1 MKKTKKRKLN
11 KNGIFFVVVMSAYL
25 ISLLFFTSSILALEG
40 IETFIRLFILI
51 LLYLFLVLY
60 LIIGLNCIVGKRK
73 KLFTT
78 ISIVMLVFVPI
89 FSIGS
94 FYINKTFSKIG
105 KINKTKITYSTSLIS
120 ETGTIIRNNS
130 SVNIGMISDEHDIE
144 GYILAHKLLEKE
156 ALDKVNIEYYDD
168 YTIMLNDL
176 HDKKL
181 QGVLISS
188 NYSIMF
194 GEDETLEWINS
205 TKPIYSYSEER
216 EKDEAESTNKSLDK
230 PFSILLIGVDSVN
243 PKMNANQSFNGDTLM
258 VLTFNPNTLNATMF
272 SIPRDTYTT
281 IACKN
286 RVNKINTSAYYG
298 TKCVIDTVEKFVDID
313 IDYYVKINFKGVV
326 ALVDALGGVA
336 VDVPYSFCEQ
346 NSNREFGSSTVYVEK
361 GMQRLNGEQALAL
374 ARNRKRWPGYCASK
388 WNLGVRNDFVRGQN
402 QQLVVTGI
410 AKEIKNIRS
419 VPDFYDIIDAV
430 SSNIDTNITTNQ
442 LLSFYEVA
450 KNILMTALSS
460 NDDFITIERTY
471 LTGYDLLIDGRY
483 TFQYYDSSLKAI
495 VEAMKYNLELEEPD
509 HITTFDFSVKET
521 YEKSVIGRTY
531 SSTQPKIETLPNFVG
546 KTKAEVQ
553 AWANS
558 KSIAV
563 VYQNVSVGNNL
574 FDETKG
580 DDVIVSQSVRATTL
594 LDKITTVTF
603 YVNQK

>member
-11 KNGIFFVVVMSAYL
+11 KNGIFFVFVMSAYL
-25 ISLLFFTSSILALEG
+25 ISLLFFTSSILVLEG

-73 KLFTT
+73 KLFTI

-94 FYINKTFSKIG
+94 FYINKTFSEIG

-361 GMQRLNGEQALAL
+361 GMQRLSGEQALAL
-374 ARNRKRWPGYCASK
+374 ARNRKGWPGYCASK

-471 LTGYDLLIDGRY
+471 LTGYDLKIDGRY